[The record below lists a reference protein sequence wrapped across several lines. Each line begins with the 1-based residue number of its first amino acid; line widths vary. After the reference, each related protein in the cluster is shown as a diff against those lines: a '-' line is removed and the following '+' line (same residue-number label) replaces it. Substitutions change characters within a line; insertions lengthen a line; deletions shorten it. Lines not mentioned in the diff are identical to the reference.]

1 MGIGWRRD
9 EGRDQSL
16 SIEQCNAIKGISIL
30 LVFVRH
36 VNQYVKEC
44 GYSYDLLGDN
54 LFLTIDNAI
63 GQLCVVMF
71 LFYSG
76 YGTQLSI
83 LKKGDEYV
91 KRIPVR
97 RCLTTLLNFDVAVVV
112 FLVIN
117 LLLGNAVPF
126 SKLCTSLVAWV
137 SIGNS
142 NWYIFDIILCYF
154 ISFVS
159 SRIAS
164 RSRTRFMVMLA
175 LVTLLI
181 SLMYALKQPW
191 WYDTLLAYPAG
202 AFLALKKDEFFEL
215 ARKYYLP
222 VLACSLVLFVLFANV
237 GHVYVVTGNLASV
250 MLAVM
255 VVVVTMRV
263 KVQNDML
270 VWLGKNL
277 FPLYIYQRVPM
288 MVTAELFPSFVV
300 SHVLL
305 FCCVSFVITVL
316 IAFAYKYIRI
326 SIN

>member
-1 MGIGWRRD
+1 MVGIGLRSEAD
-9 EGRDQSL
+9 SGQSL

-30 LVFVRH
+30 LVFVSH
-36 VNQYVKEC
+36 ANQYVGDS
-44 GYSYDLLGDN
+44 GYPYEFLGDH
-54 LFLTIDNAI
+54 LFLTIKKAI

-83 LKKGDEYV
+83 LRKGDEYV
-91 KRIPVR
+91 KKIPLR
-97 RCLTTLLNFDVAVVV
+97 RCLTTLLNFDVAVLV

-126 SKLCTSLVAWV
+126 SQLCASLVAWD

-159 SRIAS
+159 SRIVSGPRA
-164 RSRTRFMVMLA
+164 RFLVMLV
-175 LVTLLI
+175 LFTLLI
-181 SLMYALKQPW
+181 GALHVLKQSW

-222 VLACSLVLFVLFANV
+222 VLACALVLFLLFANV
-237 GHVYVVTGNLASV
+237 GHFYVLTGNLASV
-250 MLAVM
+250 MLAIM

-263 KVQNDML
+263 KVQNSL
-270 VWLGKNL
+270 LAWLGKNL
-277 FPLYIYQRVPM
+277 FPMYIYQRVPM
-288 MVTAELFPSFVV
+288 MVIL
-300 SHVLL
+300 
-305 FCCVSFVITVL
+305 VITVFL
-316 IAFAYKYIRI
+316 ALAYKYIRI
-326 SIN
+326 SIA